1 MSLSTIIALMS
12 AAAALGAAALAAY
25 TARGNSTRASFDLA
39 LALYSD
45 LTSLDVARSRSAL
58 EFYRRGSAPAEQ
70 AHGDV
75 LDHYFALL
83 WQFEKIYAGRE
94 ALDRQRLLNG
104 SSPAVRYLDE
114 MIAWHVTE
122 WAARW
127 LELHNLLQT
136 HLPAGDTLDDCHS
149 LQTFCRLA
157 DHFRSAAGAVQGIR
171 AAIPGTTA
179 PAP

>member
-1 MSLSTIIALMS
+1 MRRQLLPWGPRAWPLTRRA
-12 AAAALGAAALAAY
+12 G
-25 TARGNSTRASFDLA
+25 TAPASFDLA

-45 LTSLDVARSRSAL
+45 LTSQDVARSRSVL
-58 EFYRRGSAPAEQ
+58 EFYRRGSAPPEQ

-122 WAARW
+122 RAARW
-127 LELHNLLQT
+127 LDL
-136 HLPAGDTLDDCHS
+136 HS
-149 LQTFCRLA
+149 LQRPGGEQA
-157 DHFRSAAGAVQGIR
+157 ERDGGGHFYIGR
-171 AAIPGTTA
+171 
-179 PAP
+179 